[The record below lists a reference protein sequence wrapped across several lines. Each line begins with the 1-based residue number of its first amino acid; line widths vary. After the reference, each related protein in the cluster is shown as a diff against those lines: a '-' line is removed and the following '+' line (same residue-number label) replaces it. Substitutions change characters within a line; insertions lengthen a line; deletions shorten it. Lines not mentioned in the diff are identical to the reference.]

1 MEEQTSTSYQKQD
14 NKPAQSPIIAS
25 KRRNLLVPLVIAI
38 IIIIGI
44 LTGVIFLSQKNKNKP
59 INSVQTVTKNGVV
72 SFLPKNNATNVG
84 STTPI
89 VVIFKNPLS
98 TAEKKS
104 IQVSLSP
111 QVEIQGTFSPDGK
124 TFTSTPVSPLSL
136 GKTYTVTLLY
146 RDKPYTWSF
155 STINAP
161 TESLEE
167 QMQKQTQSDQDF
179 GQKQKAIQDQYPW
192 INNFPI
198 MTDDYFI
205 FFDVDKKYFDATLYP
220 SKQSNVSQDD
230 QVTQLKEKAMDAIR
244 SKGVQL
250 ENYTIEWSIEPR

>member
-1 MEEQTSTSYQKQD
+1 MEEQTSTPYQ
-14 NKPAQSPIIAS
+14 NNLPAQPPVVVKKKKSF
-25 KRRNLLVPLVIAI
+25 LVPILIAAI
-38 IIIIGI
+38 IVGIGI
-44 LTGVIFLSQKNKNKP
+44 VTGVIFLSQKNKSKP
-59 INSVQTVTKNGVV
+59 TNAVQTITKNSIV
-72 SFLPKNNATNVG
+72 SFLPKDKATNVG

-89 VVIFKNPLS
+89 VVTFKSPLS

-146 RDKPYTWSF
+146 LDKPYTWSF
-155 STINAP
+155 STISVP

-167 QMQKQTQSDQDF
+167 QMQKQTQSDSDF

-198 MTDDYFI
+198 MTNDYFI
-205 FFDVDKKYFDATLYP
+205 FFDVDKKDFNATIYP
-220 SKQSNVSQDD
+220 SKQSNISQAD
-230 QVTQLKEKAMDAIR
+230 QVTQLKEKAMDAIK

-250 ENYTIEWSIEPR
+250 DNYAIEWSIEPR

>member
-1 MEEQTSTSYQKQD
+1 MEEQTSTSYQNNQ
-14 NKPAQSPIIAS
+14 PAHPINGVPKK
-25 KRRNLLVPLVIAI
+25 KRLIIPLLTVI
-38 IIIIGI
+38 IIICIGI
-44 LTGVIFLSQKNKNKP
+44 ISSIIIFSQKNKNKP
-59 INSVQTVTKNGVV
+59 ANPVQTSTENSIV
-72 SFLPKNNATNVG
+72 SFLPKANATNVG

-89 VVIFKNPLS
+89 VVTFKNSLS
-98 TAEKKS
+98 IAEKKS

-111 QVEIQGTFSPDGK
+111 QIEIQGTFSSDGK

-136 GKTYTVTLLY
+136 GKNYTVTLLY
-146 RDKPYTWSF
+146 LDKSYTWSF
-155 STINAP
+155 STISTP

-198 MTDDYFI
+198 MTDEYFI
-205 FFDVDKKYFDATLYP
+205 FFDVDKKDFNATLYP
-220 SKQSNVSQDD
+220 SKQSSVSQDN
-230 QVTQLKEKAMDAIR
+230 QVAQLKEKAIDAIK
-244 SKGVQL
+244 SKGVQV